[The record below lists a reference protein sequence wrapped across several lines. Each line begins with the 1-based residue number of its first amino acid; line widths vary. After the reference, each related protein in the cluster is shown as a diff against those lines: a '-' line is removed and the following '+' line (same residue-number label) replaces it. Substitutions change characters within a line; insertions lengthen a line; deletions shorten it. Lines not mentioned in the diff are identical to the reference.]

1 MTPTSISFIMLIRQ
15 EARRL
20 VPPLPLRFLYSARS
34 WDEGVIGYAAV
45 GDMCGR
51 NPATA
56 VNVVIFIFD
65 LQSTDLIKNKTV
77 QIKI

>member
-1 MTPTSISFIMLIRQ
+1 MLIRQ

-20 VPPLPLRFLYSARS
+20 FPPPSIKCPLRFLYSARS

-65 LQSTDLIKNKTV
+65 LQSTDLINNKTV